1 LRQTAL
7 DSTSFR
13 ANIFCQPDD
22 PLKLATSHLS
32 YCTNIHP
39 AETWDE
45 TRTVLATHVLAVR
58 DRLRNDGTLAE
69 DAPFAI
75 GLRLSA
81 VAAAELLDGE
91 NLRDFKAWLDETNTY
106 VFTINGFP
114 YGSFH
119 GTRVKER
126 VFQPDWTDRARLD
139 YTKDLFRIL
148 AVIARPDTGASVST
162 LPGSLK
168 AFKADEALIRAHLL
182 ELAEWMEELATETG
196 HDFHLGLE
204 PEPLGH
210 FENTAE
216 TLAFFDRLHAHAKDA
231 AAIRRRIGVNYDACH
246 FALQYNGAWESLD
259 ALMHAGIRISKI
271 HLSSALALDP
281 RNPAALAA
289 IRGFEEPTYFHQ
301 VLLRS
306 STGNID
312 RYYDLPEFFN
322 AVETGRI
329 DLTKYSEARVHFHIP
344 LDAQPAAPLHSTLD
358 QTREV
363 LDWRRDHLASC
374 QHYEIETYTWGV
386 LPSGLH
392 RPVEEQIAGEYS
404 WVIAC
409 ADKA

>member
-1 LRQTAL
+1 MRETAL
-7 DSTSFR
+7 DSTPFR
-13 ANIFCQPDD
+13 GNIFLQPAL
-22 PLKLATSHLS
+22 PLKLASSHLS

-45 TRTVLATHVLAVR
+45 TRKVLATHVLAVR
-58 DRLRNDGTLAE
+58 DRLRNNGTLAA

-81 VAAAELLDGE
+81 VAAAELLTGE
-91 NLRDFKAWLDETNTY
+91 NLRDFKNWLDQTNTY

-139 YTKDLFRIL
+139 YTKNLFRIL
-148 AVIARPDTGASVST
+148 AGIAKPDTGASVST

-168 AFKADEALIRAHLL
+168 AFQADESLIRAHLL
-182 ELAEWMEELATETG
+182 ELAEWLEKLATETG
-196 HDFHLGLE
+196 LDFHLGLE

-210 FENTAE
+210 FENTEE
-216 TLAFFDRLHAHAKDA
+216 TMAFFARLHAEAKDA
-231 AAIRRRIGVNYDACH
+231 GIIRRRIGVNYDACH

-259 ALMHAGIRISKI
+259 ALVHAGIRISKI

-281 RNPAALAA
+281 RDPAALAA
-289 IRGFEEPTYFHQ
+289 VREFDEPTYFHQ
-301 VLLRS
+301 ALLRS
-306 STGNID
+306 TTGHVA
-312 RYYDLPEFFN
+312 RFYDLPEFFK
-322 AVETGRI
+322 AVESGGF
-329 DLTKYSEARVHFHIP
+329 DLKKYSEARVHFHIP
-344 LDAQPAAPLHSTLD
+344 LDAQPAAPLRSTLD
-358 QTREV
+358 QAREV
-363 LDWRRDHLASC
+363 LDWRRDHPEYC

-392 RPVEEQIAGEYS
+392 RPVEEQIAGEYG
-404 WVIAC
+404 WVIAS
-409 ADKA
+409 ADNA